1 MGASDVCGS
10 MLPPEG
16 LPLVSGKG
24 KVDDEEVAVWLAAG
38 TCVNFVLNKNLTV
51 VVKRLLYPPVNK
63 VVWNFASRGL
73 TSVGQ
78 DDVAILLEL
87 KEDEQIPPRD
97 VFTMLQ
103 SLYEQSGAGHP
114 VQEMGHV
121 AVTQDFLDSNVHGG
135 WLFIRHTFQTVSDL
149 LLPAP
154 PLLFAILLNKWEV
167 PWARVFPLRLML
179 RLGAESRYYPAPLV
193 SIRGRK
199 SVYGEIGHTIM
210 NVLADFRN
218 YAYSLPTIR
227 GFVINMSPGRT
238 SLLLPKNRYDGV
250 VKALNNSNDPVL
262 ALGANFSM
270 SADSHLVAIQG
281 EDGSYQTQAI
291 NILNKERKV
300 TGASFVVF
308 NGALKSASGLTAK
321 SSIVEDGLMVQ
332 VSPDR
337 MVEIRNALRNMED
350 HEIGCG
356 PVGAD
361 KPDEVVAIQW
371 VDEDK
376 AFNIGIKSVID
387 GRAMD
392 GVSSLRIHSGP
403 DMMGDKHL
411 IRWTEVFLINTGEA
425 GTPPPGDPPDPARA
439 SEGVARATCIALLPH
454 LNQLKMDDLT
464 PVGVRVVLDQDKVG
478 YEAGAGG
485 VALPPLYMN
494 SLDNE
499 LIPVLHAGAAGPG
512 TAFTLEL
519 VFHILDH

>member
-10 MLPPEG
+10 MLPPDG

-24 KVDDEEVAVWLAAG
+24 KVEDEEVAVWLAAG

-121 AVTQDFLDSNVHGG
+121 SVTQDFLDSNVHGG

-193 SIRGRK
+193 SIRARK

-332 VSPDR
+332 VLPDR

-356 PVGAD
+356 PIGAE

-387 GRAMD
+387 GRPMD

-425 GTPPPGDPPDPARA
+425 GTPPPGDPPDPARS

-499 LIPVLHAGAAGPG
+499 LIPVLHQGAAGPG
-512 TAFTLEL
+512 TGFTLEL